1 MEIND
6 QINYEKRLLNLEDV
20 LMFIDDALQ
29 KGKPLSIGRYRHIE
43 IAYIGWNLFP
53 EWTILLEPYSAYSG
67 ATGSMTTIKN
77 ELEKA
82 LRRTD
87 IVGPHASWG
96 QAWEDKETAKL
107 TGRLLHNLDFK
118 PEKICSAFI
127 THDMIKNMQFWTI
140 LKDRKI
146 ALVGRRAAEAAPLFI
161 KGGFNVT
168 YTRVLEGYA
177 QIEEAYQDL
186 ASRDWDIALV
196 AAGIPATILSPRLAN
211 HTNRVVIDFG
221 HALDKFI
228 DGENFN
234 YEKILKDW
242 KAGAS
247 RNYLVSMVMAVHNG
261 GRFLEET
268 LKHALYQSYSN
279 LEIIIVN
286 DGSSDSTKQI
296 LDRIRD
302 DRVKVIHL
310 EENQGAAKALN
321 LGIREARGEWVAI
334 QDADDNSYPTRIE
347 EQVKY
352 IQEHPQLVGVG
363 TLIKCISGDADIP
376 DSVYEGLTA
385 SRNNHKTRDEIRN
398 IIYWGCP
405 LTHSSVM
412 FSKEV
417 FWEVGGYDP
426 QFKIAYDYDLWLK
439 LLEKGEMEK
448 VENVLLDYRIHKGSL
463 SNKDGLAT
471 VNEIQ
476 IASSRAIYRAFH
488 QKKGGL
494 PKVIVIGPER
504 ACRNYKARISI
515 KSGIKVEKLIY
526 TNKSMKISSVAKKLK
541 GGQVDAVV
549 VLDHPKKEFII
560 QKLSQYGLQ
569 LNKHFFLLYNIL

>member
-1 MEIND
+1 M
-6 QINYEKRLLNLEDV
+6 
-20 LMFIDDALQ
+20 
-29 KGKPLSIGRYRHIE
+29 
-43 IAYIGWNLFP
+43 
-53 EWTILLEPYSAYSG
+53 
-67 ATGSMTTIKN
+67 
-77 ELEKA
+77 
-82 LRRTD
+82 
-87 IVGPHASWG
+87 
-96 QAWEDKETAKL
+96 
-107 TGRLLHNLDFK
+107 
-118 PEKICSAFI
+118 
-127 THDMIKNMQFWTI
+127 
-140 LKDRKI
+140 
-146 ALVGRRAAEAAPLFI
+146 
-161 KGGFNVT
+161 
-168 YTRVLEGYA
+168 
-177 QIEEAYQDL
+177 
-186 ASRDWDIALV
+186 
-196 AAGIPATILSPRLAN
+196 
-211 HTNRVVIDFG
+211 NR
-221 HALDKFI
+221 
-228 DGENFN
+228 N
-234 YEKILKDW
+234 
-242 KAGAS
+242 S
-247 RNYLVSMVMAVHNG
+247 LVSMVMAVHNG
-261 GRFLEET
+261 ERFLEET

-334 QDADDNSYPTRIE
+334 QDADDNSYPTRVE

-376 DSVYEGLTA
+376 DSVYEGLTT
-385 SRNNHKTRDEIRN
+385 SRNSHNTRAEIRK

-417 FWEVGGYDP
+417 FWEVEGYDP
-426 QFKIAYDYDLWLK
+426 LFKIAYDYDLWLK

-476 IASSRAIYRAFH
+476 IASSRAIFRAFH
-488 QKKGGL
+488 HKKGGL
-494 PKVIVIGPER
+494 PNVIVIGPVR
-504 ACRNYKARISI
+504 ACRNYKARIAT

-526 TNKSMKISSVAKKLK
+526 TNESKKISEAVKKLK
-541 GGQVDAVV
+541 SGRIDAIV
-549 VLDHPKKEFII
+549 VLDHDKKDEIM
-560 QKLSQYGLQ
+560 QNLRNLGLQ
-569 LNKHFFLLYNIL
+569 LNKEFFLLYNIL